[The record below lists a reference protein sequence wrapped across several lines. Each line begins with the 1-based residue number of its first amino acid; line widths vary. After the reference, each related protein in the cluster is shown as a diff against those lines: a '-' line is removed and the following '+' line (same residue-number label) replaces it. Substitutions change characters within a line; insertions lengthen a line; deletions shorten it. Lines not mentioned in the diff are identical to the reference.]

1 MSRVLWYERLDST
14 MTEAVRLVREGA
26 PSGTVVAAREQTA
39 GQGRHGRQWISKP
52 GDGLYATFL
61 YRLNMDAAGIP
72 CLTLAMGLA
81 AAEALTNLTR
91 TSFDIRWPNDILW
104 REKKC
109 CGILARLEES
119 TVTGG
124 VGINLTQRDFPEGL
138 RTPAVSLWQICQRDF
153 TAEEALEPLIVAMDE
168 YIRVL
173 VEEGREAIIRLFG
186 QASSYVSG
194 RRVQVDLDGR
204 TIKGITAGL
213 DEFGFLRVRTED
225 GRVETVLA
233 GGVRPWE

>member
-1 MSRVLWYERLDST
+1 MSRVLWYERLEST
-14 MTEAVRLVREGA
+14 MTEAARLVREGA
-26 PSGTVVAAREQTA
+26 PSGTVVVAREQTA

-52 GDGLYATFL
+52 GEGLYATFL
-61 YRLNMDAAGIP
+61 YRLKMDSAGIP

-91 TSFDIRWPNDILW
+91 ASFDIRWPNDILW

-119 TVTGG
+119 AVTGG
-124 VGINLTQRDFPEGL
+124 IGINLTQREFPEGL

-153 TAEEALEPLIVAMDE
+153 TAEEALAPLIVAMDE

-173 VEEGREAIIRLFG
+173 EEEGREAIVRLFG

-213 DEFGFLRVRTED
+213 DEFGF